1 MEIGLIPPRTSANT
15 DEANDILM
23 NIKRGADL
31 PIPLQESRFTGG
43 AVIG

>member
-1 MEIGLIPPRTSANT
+1 MEKGVTPPILSVNT
-15 DEANDILM
+15 YEACDILR

-31 PIPLQESRFTGG
+31 PIPLQELRFSGE